1 MHSSRVL
8 SIPLI
13 RRDDQ
18 VFNEIVK
25 QENLDNQVFNG
36 IIIEEIIDE
45 TDNHDDSQLL

>member
-1 MHSSRVL
+1 MHCSRVL

-18 VFNEIVK
+18 VFN
-25 QENLDNQVFNG
+25 G

-45 TDNHDDSQLL
+45 THHHNDGQLLQMEYELNLHHQ